1 MPATR
6 ATEHVGKRP
15 VERGKKSQT
24 ERRPVGEW
32 KVGKVGTESWP
43 AGTEEGSNTP
53 VGQRPGEFFE
63 KMKNEFGGRFINIGL
78 GNVAVA
84 VARVV
89 E

>member
-6 ATEHVGKRP
+6 ATKHVGKRP

-53 VGQRPGEFFE
+53 VGQRPGEFSE
-63 KMKNEFGGRFINIGL
+63 ILATNIS
-78 GNVAVA
+78 NFNFQK
-84 VARVV
+84 
-89 E
+89 